1 MLYLEQPS
9 EETRKRELL
18 VEAASQFQST
28 QASQGESE
36 LSLFS
41 ACRAYATP
49 AGTIYLRDRC
59 PAAFIEQLRVDAG
72 LYAFARTP
80 EREHALLLDIAR
92 SERGTLALAYTGEGV
107 IVGQVTFADAGAW
120 WREVGVCR
128 EVAIEVSANWRKRGV
143 ARQLIELA
151 VARADLEDWIL
162 LAMGFSWHWET
173 EQLGLPAVRYRE
185 MLAELVAPY
194 GFTEYLTTEPNIRD
208 TPMNILLARLG
219 SRVDQDALSRF
230 YACLLR
236 SETLPGM

>member
-1 MLYLEQPS
+1 MLYLEPPS
-9 EETRKRELL
+9 RETRERELFA
-18 VEAASQFQST
+18 ETASQFSPVP
-28 QASQGESE
+28 ALPEGE

-41 ACRAYATP
+41 ACRVYTTA
-49 AGTIYLRDRC
+49 AGTVYLRDSC
-59 PAAFIEQLRVDAG
+59 PAAFVEQLRVDAG
-72 LYAFARTP
+72 LTAFARTP
-80 EREHALLLDIAR
+80 EREHALLLKIAR
-92 SERGTLALAYTGEGV
+92 SEQGTLALAYTGEGV

-128 EVAIEVSANWRKRGV
+128 EVAIEVSANWRQRGV
-143 ARQLIELA
+143 ARQLLDL
-151 VARADLEDWIL
+151 VASREDLEDWIL

-173 EQLGLPAVRYRE
+173 KQLGLSAVRYRE

-219 SRVDQDALSRF
+219 CRVDQDALRQF
-230 YACLLR
+230 YTCLLH